1 MFFFVASDDQP
12 EASAMDTTQL
22 LEAVIDAHGGRERWR
37 QVDTIE
43 AKLSSGG
50 LAFTLH
56 LQPWALRRLR
66 IAVRPHAREVIL
78 GDYVRPG
85 WRGIWTPD
93 EVRVVDAGGDTVA
106 QRSQPRRF
114 FARPDRQVRWD
125 KLGMLYFAGYALWNY
140 LGFPFI
146 LEQPGVSLSHSGR
159 ASGGGS
165 QRLDAHFE
173 PGVPTHS
180 AMQSFHLDDNGLLL
194 RHDYTAD
201 VIGRWAKAANACLAS
216 ETVDGLRF
224 YTRRRVTPRMP
235 GDTALPFPTLVWIEI
250 DDIRVRRA

>member
-1 MFFFVASDDQP
+1 MDATRLLDD
-12 EASAMDTTQL
+12 
-22 LEAVIDAHGGRERWR
+22 VIAAHGGRERWR
-37 QVDTIE
+37 QVDAIE
-43 AKLSSGG
+43 ARLSSGG

-78 GDYVRPG
+78 RDYVHLG
-85 WRGIWTPD
+85 WRGVWTPD
-93 EVRVVDAGGDTVA
+93 EVRILDAGGGTVA
-106 QRSQPRRF
+106 RRPQPRASFSRL
-114 FARPDRQVRWD
+114 DRQVRWD
-125 KLGMLYFAGYALWNY
+125 KLDMLYFAGYALWNY
-140 LGFPFI
+140 LSFPFI
-146 LEQPGVSLSHSGR
+146 LEQPGVSLSCSGR

-165 QRLDAHFE
+165 RRLDAHFE
-173 PGVPTHS
+173 PSVPTHS

-216 ETVDGLRF
+216 ESVDGLRF

-235 GDTALPFPTLVWIEI
+235 GDTALPLPTLVWIEI